1 MKDNRKIKYINADG
15 MSVTFG
21 ADFSPFVLNDCDG
34 IYQMESNV
42 ITSENSM
49 TDGATYQGSNIKM
62 RNIVLTVSA
71 KDDHVKNR
79 EKLYRLF
86 KPKSQGTFVY
96 IEDGAEKQIGC
107 YVENIKIDPVKNCRT
122 AVISLLCP
130 EPYFENVADIT
141 VEIANWQ
148 SLFEFEFETFGAGIE
163 FGTKSQAK
171 SKTIEND
178 CADYT
183 GIEIVISAESTVK
196 NPAIYHSAN
205 GSADMEF
212 IKIGTDAKPLT
223 LNGGDRL
230 VITTHT
236 NNKHVYLER
245 DGNLTEV
252 NAYLDMDSE
261 FLQLRNGRNVF
272 SFSADTGVQ
281 YMNVAIVFRYKYLG
295 V

>member
-1 MKDNRKIKYINADG
+1 MKDNRRIKYINADG

-21 ADFSPFVLNDCDG
+21 ADFSPFVLNNCEG
-34 IYQMESNV
+34 IYLVESNV
-42 ITSENSM
+42 ITSENTM

-71 KDDHVKNR
+71 KDNHKKNR
-79 EKLYRLF
+79 EKLYGLF

-96 IEDGAEKQIGC
+96 IEDEEEKQIGC
-107 YVENIKIDPVKNCRT
+107 YVENISVDSVKNCRT

-130 EPYFENVADIT
+130 DPYFESVADIT

-148 SLFEFEFETFGAGIE
+148 SMFEFEFETSSAGIE
-163 FGTKSQAK
+163 FGAKSQAK
-171 SKTIEND
+171 SKTIENN

-196 NPAIYHSAN
+196 NPIIYHSAN
-205 GSADMEF
+205 ENTDAEF
-212 IKIGTDAKPLT
+212 IKVGTDTRPLT
-223 LNGGDRL
+223 LNNGDRL

-245 DGNLTEV
+245 GGERTEI
-252 NAYLDMDSE
+252 NAYLDIDSE
-261 FLQLRNGRNVF
+261 FLQLRNGRNTF
-272 SFSADTGVQ
+272 GFSADSGEQ
-281 YMNVAIVFRYKYLG
+281 YMNVAIMFRYKYLG